1 MLQLSKLVV
10 GLRIGL
16 NLFVEGGGFLTFRS
30 SLRHGGKLGIIVDIP
45 L

>member
-1 MLQLSKLVV
+1 MLQLSKLIV

-16 NLFVEGGGFLTFRS
+16 NLFVEDRGFLTFRS
-30 SLRHGGKLGIIVDIP
+30 SLRYGGKLGVIVNIP